1 LTDFETFAARGAS
14 LVWGPGLLLVLL
26 GTGLWF
32 TLGSGF
38 FPIRRAGGIFR
49 AVIRSLLRKRHG
61 PGPTPF
67 EAMSTAL
74 GATVGTG
81 NIAGVSAAILMGG
94 PGAVFWMWAGAFLG
108 MMTKFAEAALA
119 VAHHERGE
127 EGFRGGAMYYIKKGL
142 KMPVLASAW
151 CVLCIGASFGGGCM
165 AQSGSAA
172 ESCLA
177 VLSIPRPA
185 AGLLLAVLTA
195 AALFRRGGGVEKVS
209 GVLVPVMA
217 VLYIAGSAAALAVFR
232 ERLGAALGMIFEEA
246 FSFRSAAG
254 GFTGLLTADAV
265 RVGLAR
271 GTFTNEAGLGSAS
284 IAHGASSEREPGIQ
298 GCWGILEVFV
308 DTIVV
313 CTLTALVLLAG
324 GCDTAAEAFT
334 GCFGAGGG
342 VFLAGSTFLF
352 ALAAMI
358 GWAYYGE
365 SALYFLTKRKSAL
378 YIYRILFCA
387 AGVLGSCLEFGAAL
401 GISDIFD
408 GLMAFPNCAA
418 LIFLSK
424 EVFASVRG
432 AERSFPPFLPRLF
445 RRR

>member
-1 LTDFETFAARGAS
+1 MEFETLAARGAA
-14 LVWGPGLLLVLL
+14 LVWGPGLLIVLL

-32 TLGSGF
+32 TLGSGL
-38 FPIRRAGGIFR
+38 FPLRRVGGVFR
-49 AVIRSLLRKRHG
+49 AVIRSLFRKREG

-94 PGAVFWMWAGAFLG
+94 AGAVFWMWVGAFLG

-119 VAHHERGE
+119 VAYHEHGR

-151 CVLCIGASFGGGCM
+151 CILCIGASLGGGCM

-172 ESCLA
+172 ENCFA
-177 VLSIPRPA
+177 VLNIPRPA
-185 AGLLLAVLTA
+185 VGLLIAVLTG
-195 AALFRRGGGVEKVS
+195 AALFRKGGNVEKVS

-217 VLYIAGSAAALAVFR
+217 VLYITGSLAALAVFR
-232 ERLGAALGMIFEEA
+232 ERLGEAVEMIFEDA

-265 RVGLAR
+265 RVGFAR
-271 GTFTNEAGLGSAS
+271 GTFTNEAGIGSAS

-324 GCDTAAEAFT
+324 GCATAAEAFT
-334 GCFGAGGG
+334 GCFGTAGG
-342 VFLAGSTFLF
+342 VFLAASTFLF

-365 SALYFLTKRKSAL
+365 SALSFLTKRKNAL
-378 YIYRILFCA
+378 YGYRILFCA
-387 AGVLGSCLEFGAAL
+387 AGVLGSYIEFGAAL
-401 GISDIFD
+401 HVSDIFD

-432 AERSFPPFLPRLF
+432 AERAFPPSRRGFF
-445 RRR
+445 RKE